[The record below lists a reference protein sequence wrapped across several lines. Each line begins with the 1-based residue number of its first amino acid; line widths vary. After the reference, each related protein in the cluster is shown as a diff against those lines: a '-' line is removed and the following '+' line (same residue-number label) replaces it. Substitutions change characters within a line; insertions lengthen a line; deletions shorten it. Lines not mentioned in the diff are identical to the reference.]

1 MRELAPALA
10 SLHREARSV
19 GAQLAIVYIAEAHA
33 ADEWPINST
42 RCAGPGNS
50 VLRPT
55 SLAQRC
61 TLARRMVHALQ
72 LQESGR
78 PVYADG
84 IDDAFLEAY
93 AAWPIRLFGIDRQG
107 RLAQIAQPE
116 QGSFRLPAL
125 REWLLEEA
133 AKDG

>member
-10 SLHREARSV
+10 SLHREARAV

-55 SLAQRC
+55 SLTQRC
-61 TLARRMVHALQ
+61 TLAHRMVHALQ
-72 LQESGR
+72 LQESGI

-84 IDDAFLEAY
+84 LDDAVLEAY
-93 AAWPIRLFGIDRQG
+93 AAGPIRLVGIDRQG